1 MSSEKIRLGIVG
13 GGIGAFVGSIHRI
26 AARLDDRYELLAG
39 ALSSEPKRAADS
51 AAELGIDPK
60 RSYASFEEMA
70 KKEGKLKHGIEAVAI
85 VTPNHLHC
93 AVAKAFLEAG
103 IHVICDKPLSS
114 SLEDAEQ
121 IEKIVEGSGLIFAIT
136 YNYSGYPMVRHAREM
151 VAAGKLGNIR
161 VIQVEYAQDWLATNI
176 EAEGQKQA
184 AWRTDP
190 ARAGTGGSIGDIG
203 THAFHLAEFISGL
216 EAKSL
221 LADLDTFVAGRSL
234 DDNANILLHYS
245 NGAKGMLWSSQVASG
260 QENALRIRLFGDKG
274 GLEWAQ
280 EDPNYLQYRPLR
292 ETRQILTRGGPAVGE
307 TAARAT
313 RIPAGHPEGF
323 LEGFANLYRD
333 IADMIEAS
341 RTGKSLTTL
350 VPDVTDGV
358 KGVRFVEKAVSSNAA
373 GSIWQHL

>member
-51 AAELGIDPK
+51 AAELGIDPR

-93 AVAKAFLEAG
+93 VVAKAFLEAG

-161 VIQVEYAQDWLATNI
+161 IIQVEYAQDWLATNI

-274 GLEWAQ
+274 GLEWDQ
-280 EDPNYLQYRPLR
+280 EDPNYLQYRPLQ
-292 ETRQILTRGGPAVGE
+292 ETRQILTRGGSGVGE
-307 TAARAT
+307 MAARAT

-323 LEGFANLYRD
+323 LEGFANLYQD